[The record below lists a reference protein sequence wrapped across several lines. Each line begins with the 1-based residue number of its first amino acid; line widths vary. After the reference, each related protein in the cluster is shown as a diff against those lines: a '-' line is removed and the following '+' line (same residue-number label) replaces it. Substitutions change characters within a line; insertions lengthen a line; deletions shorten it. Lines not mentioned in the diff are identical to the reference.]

1 MFDFGHVWPWIGLGA
16 AGLLL
21 FLLATNALRSDRA
34 VALLA
39 SGSNLTS
46 ASTRDAE
53 SELRRAILEAPSLAP
68 AYTTLGGL
76 LAARDGVSPEALAL
90 IERAIALDPSAVSH
104 QVTLGQV
111 LLMSGDAAEAQRVA
125 ERARATART
134 ATERETVERLLAA
147 TLGAA
152 NRPN

>member
-1 MFDFGHVWPWIGLGA
+1 MERALKDSHGPRP
-16 AGLLL
+16 
-21 FLLATNALRSDRA
+21 LAHLPRA

-53 SELRRAILEAPSLAP
+53 SELRRAIVESPSRAP

-76 LAARDGVSPEALAL
+76 LAARDGPSLEALAL
-90 IERAIALDPSAVSH
+90 IQRAISLDPSSVGH

-111 LLMSGDAAEAQRVA
+111 LLMSGDTAEAQRVA
-125 ERARATART
+125 GRARAAART
-134 ATERETVERLLAA
+134 ATERETVERLVAA
-147 TLGAA
+147 TMGK
-152 NRPN
+152 RPN